1 MCGGLNMFGPGGGG
15 LGGIA
20 LRSWCDLVGGS
31 VSHLQQD
38 HSFMGQAR
46 LKTTVGEGGVA
57 HLMECWP
64 IIHKTLDSVPKPVQT
79 GHGGTCLH
87 PGTMEME
94 AEMGRHGLSSVTY

>member
-20 LRSWCDLVGGS
+20 LRSWCDLV
-31 VSHLQQD
+31 
-38 HSFMGQAR
+38 GQAR